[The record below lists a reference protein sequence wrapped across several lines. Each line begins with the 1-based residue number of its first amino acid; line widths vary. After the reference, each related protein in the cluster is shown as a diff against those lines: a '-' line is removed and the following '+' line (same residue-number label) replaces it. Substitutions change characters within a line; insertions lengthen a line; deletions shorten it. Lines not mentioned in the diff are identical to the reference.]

1 MFGSRG
7 YIDGMERL
15 AWGDA
20 RQIAKMMDG
29 TRAEKGLV
37 IMHIEYTLRLGM
49 STLIIS
55 GQLGE
60 SVRLFVKLTKNKL
73 KNSEKHIKRY

>member
-7 YIDGMERL
+7 YIDRMERL

-20 RQIAKMMDG
+20 RQIAKMRDG
-29 TRAEKGLV
+29 TRVEKGLV
-37 IMHIEYTLRLGM
+37 IMHIEYTVRLGM

-60 SVRLFVKLTKNKL
+60 SVRLFVKLTKNKP
-73 KNSEKHIKRY
+73 KNSEKHMKRY